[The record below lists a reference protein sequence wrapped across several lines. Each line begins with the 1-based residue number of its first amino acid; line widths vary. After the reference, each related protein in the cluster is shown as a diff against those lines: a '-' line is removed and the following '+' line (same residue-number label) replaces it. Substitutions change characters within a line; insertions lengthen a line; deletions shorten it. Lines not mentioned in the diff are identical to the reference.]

1 MLGFRASFSR
11 VVPKASKSCEQRI
24 LCLYL
29 LRVFRW
35 HSRLRQV
42 GARRRAI
49 GIAEHD
55 ARPIGAARQRDAN
68 GIVTPVGVVIDTKLL
83 AQATGFD
90 ADDGIGHR
98 VERVRAPEDFKCDAI
113 AFEALAT
120 SSEGLVNNV
129 LQKPL
134 TAPRLNERGALQYAA

>member
-1 MLGFRASFSR
+1 MRGAELSASLNAMR
-11 VVPKASKSCEQRI
+11 G
-24 LCLYL
+24 L
-29 LRVFRW
+29 
-35 HSRLRQV
+35 
-42 GARRRAI
+42 
-49 GIAEHD
+49 
-55 ARPIGAARQRDAN
+55 IGAARQRDAN

-98 VERVRAPEDFKCDAI
+98 VNVSGRPKTKCDAI

-120 SSEGLVNNV
+120 SSEGLMNNV

-134 TAPRLNERGALQYAA
+134 TAPRSNERRSFEYAA